1 MMGSSMFSIL
11 ILVLLFA
18 VMYFLMIRPQKKR
31 EKETKEMRASIAV
44 GDEIVTIGGLCC
56 KVVKTK
62 DESIVVQV
70 GPDKV
75 KMEFMRWAVSKISKQ
90 GSGHVAKASVDDYDE
105 VSDAEKQ
112 EARKSKPKRM
122 KKAAVVE
129 EAEEVKEAVAEEAE
143 AAAEKAETVAEEA
156 SKAAEEA
163 EKVAEEV
170 AEESAE

>member
-1 MMGSSMFSIL
+1 MGGSMFSIL

-31 EKETKEMRASIAV
+31 EKETKAMRAGLGV

-62 DESIVVQV
+62 EESIVVQV

-75 KMEFMRWAVSKISKQ
+75 KMEFMRWAVSKVVKQ
-90 GSGHVAKASVDDYDE
+90 GSGHVEKASVDDFDE
-105 VSDAEKQ
+105 VADAEKH
-112 EARKSKPKRM
+112 EAKKSKPKRM

-129 EAEEVKEAVAEEAE
+129 EEAAEAVEEVKEAAEEAVPEVEE
-143 AAAEKAETVAEEA
+143 AVEKAEEAVEEA
-156 SKAAEEA
+156 AE
-163 EKVAEEV
+163 
-170 AEESAE
+170 

>member
-1 MMGSSMFSIL
+1 MGGSTFSIL

-31 EKETKEMRASIAV
+31 ERETKAMRAGVGV

-62 DESIVVQV
+62 DETIVVQV

-75 KMEFMRWAVSKISKQ
+75 KMEFMRWAVSKVVKQ
-90 GSGHVAKASVDDYDE
+90 GSGHVEKASVDDYDE
-105 VSDAEKQ
+105 VADAEKH
-112 EARKSKPKRM
+112 EARKSKPRRM

-129 EAEEVKEAVAEEAE
+129 EEVEEAVEKAEEAVE
-143 AAAEKAETVAEEA
+143 DVAE
-156 SKAAEEA
+156 AAEEA
-163 EKVAEEV
+163 VEAAEETV
-170 AEESAE
+170 E

>member
-1 MMGSSMFSIL
+1 MGGSMFSIL

-31 EKETKEMRASIAV
+31 EKETKAMRAGIGV
-44 GDEIVTIGGLCC
+44 GDEIVTIGGICC

-62 DESIVVQV
+62 EESIVVQV

-75 KMEFMRWAVSKISKQ
+75 KMEFMRWAVSKVVKQ

-105 VSDAEKQ
+105 VADAEQ
-112 EARKSKPKRM
+112 NEAKKSKPKRM

-129 EAEEVKEAVAEEAE
+129 EAAPEPVEEPVEEAAEVADEIAEVAEEA
-143 AAAEKAETVAEEA
+143 AEET
-156 SKAAEEA
+156 AE
-163 EKVAEEV
+163 
-170 AEESAE
+170 

>member
-1 MMGSSMFSIL
+1 
-11 ILVLLFA
+11 
-18 VMYFLMIRPQKKR
+18 
-31 EKETKEMRASIAV
+31 MR
-44 GDEIVTIGGLCC
+44 C
-56 KVVKTK
+56 
-62 DESIVVQV
+62 
-70 GPDKV
+70 
-75 KMEFMRWAVSKISKQ
+75 AVSKISKQ

-129 EAEEVKEAVAEEAE
+129 EAEEVKEAASEETE
-143 AAAEKAETVAEEA
+143 AVAEEA

-170 AEESAE
+170 AEETAE

>member
-1 MMGSSMFSIL
+1 MGGSSMFSIL

-75 KMEFMRWAVSKISKQ
+75 KMEFMRWAVSKIVKQ
-90 GSGHVAKASVDDYDE
+90 GSGHVTKASVDDYDE

-129 EAEEVKEAVAEEAE
+129 ETEAVEEVKEEVKEEAIEAPAEEA
-143 AAAEKAETVAEEA
+143 VQ
-156 SKAAEEA
+156 AAEEA

-170 AEESAE
+170 AESAE

>member
-1 MMGSSMFSIL
+1 MGSSMFSIL

-31 EKETKEMRASIAV
+31 EKETKAMRAGLGV

-62 DESIVVQV
+62 EESIVVQV

-75 KMEFMRWAVSKISKQ
+75 KMEFMRWAVSKVVKQ
-90 GSGHVAKASVDDYDE
+90 GSGHVEKASVDDFDE
-105 VSDAEKQ
+105 VADAEKH
-112 EARKSKPKRM
+112 EAKKSKPKRM

-129 EAEEVKEAVAEEAE
+129 EEAAETVEEVKEAAEEAVPEVEE
-143 AAAEKAETVAEEA
+143 AVEKAEEAVEEA
-156 SKAAEEA
+156 TE
-163 EKVAEEV
+163 
-170 AEESAE
+170 

>member
-1 MMGSSMFSIL
+1 MGGSMFSIL

-31 EKETKEMRASIAV
+31 EKETKAMRAGLGV

-62 DESIVVQV
+62 EESIVVQV

-75 KMEFMRWAVSKISKQ
+75 KMEFMRWAVSKVVKQ
-90 GSGHVAKASVDDYDE
+90 GSGHVEKASVDDFDE
-105 VSDAEKQ
+105 VADAEKH
-112 EARKSKPKRM
+112 EAKKSKPKRM

-129 EAEEVKEAVAEEAE
+129 EEAAEAVEEVKETAEEAVPEVEE
-143 AAAEKAETVAEEA
+143 AVEKAEEAVEEA
-156 SKAAEEA
+156 AE
-163 EKVAEEV
+163 
-170 AEESAE
+170 

>member
-1 MMGSSMFSIL
+1 MGGSMFSIL

-31 EKETKEMRASIAV
+31 EKETKAMRAGLGV

-62 DESIVVQV
+62 EESIVVQV

-75 KMEFMRWAVSKISKQ
+75 KMEFMRWAVSKVVKQ
-90 GSGHVAKASVDDYDE
+90 GSGHVEKASVDEFDE
-105 VSDAEKQ
+105 VADAEKH
-112 EARKSKPKRM
+112 EAKKSKPKRM

-129 EAEEVKEAVAEEAE
+129 EEAAEAVEEVKEAAEEAVPEVEE
-143 AAAEKAETVAEEA
+143 AVEKAEE
-156 SKAAEEA
+156 AAEEA
-163 EKVAEEV
+163 AE
-170 AEESAE
+170 

>member
-1 MMGSSMFSIL
+1 MGSSMFSIL

-44 GDEIVTIGGLCC
+44 GDEIVTIGGICC

-62 DESIVVQV
+62 EESIIVQV

-75 KMEFMRWAVSKISKQ
+75 KMEFMRWAVSKVVKQ
-90 GSGHVAKASVDDYDE
+90 GSGHVEKASVDDYDE
-105 VSDAEKQ
+105 VADAEKN
-112 EARKSKPKRM
+112 EAKKSKPKRM

-129 EAEEVKEAVAEEAE
+129 EAAPEPVEEPVEEAAVAADEIAEVAEEAVE
-143 AAAEKAETVAEEA
+143 ETAE
-156 SKAAEEA
+156 
-163 EKVAEEV
+163 
-170 AEESAE
+170 

>member
-1 MMGSSMFSIL
+1 MGGSMFSIL

-31 EKETKEMRASIAV
+31 ERETKAMRAGIGV
-44 GDEIVTIGGLCC
+44 GDEIVTIGGICC

-62 DESIVVQV
+62 EESIVVQV

-75 KMEFMRWAVSKISKQ
+75 KMEFMRWAVSKVVKQ
-90 GSGHVAKASVDDYDE
+90 GSGHVEKASVDEFDE

-122 KKAAVVE
+122 QKAAVVE
-129 EAEEVKEAVAEEAE
+129 EAEVVEEAVAEEAAAVEEVAE
-143 AAAEKAETVAEEA
+143 AAEEIAEVAEEA
-156 SKAAEEA
+156 ADETAE
-163 EKVAEEV
+163 
-170 AEESAE
+170 

>member
-1 MMGSSMFSIL
+1 MGSSMFSIL

-31 EKETKEMRASIAV
+31 EKETKAMRASLAV

-62 DESIVVQV
+62 DEAIVVQV

-75 KMEFMRWAVSKISKQ
+75 KMEFMRWAVSKVVKQ
-90 GSGHVAKASVDDYDE
+90 GSGHVEKASVDDFDE
-105 VSDAEKQ
+105 VADAEKK

-129 EAEEVKEAVAEEAE
+129 EVEETPEVVEEVKEAEEAVVEE
-143 AAAEKAETVAEEA
+143 AAVA
-156 SKAAEEA
+156 
-163 EKVAEEV
+163 AEEV
-170 AEESAE
+170 AEVAEEAAVEEE

>member
-1 MMGSSMFSIL
+1 MGSSMFSIL

-31 EKETKEMRASIAV
+31 EKETKAMRASLAV

-75 KMEFMRWAVSKISKQ
+75 KMEFMRWAVSKVVKQ
-90 GSGHVAKASVDDYDE
+90 GSGHVEKASVDDFDE
-105 VSDAEKQ
+105 VADAEKK

-122 KKAAVVE
+122 KKAAAVEEVEETPEVVEEVKETEEAVVE
-129 EAEEVKEAVAEEAE
+129 EAAVA
-143 AAAEKAETVAEEA
+143 
-156 SKAAEEA
+156 
-163 EKVAEEV
+163 AEEV
-170 AEESAE
+170 AEVAEEAAVEEE

>member
-1 MMGSSMFSIL
+1 MGGSMFSIL

-31 EKETKEMRASIAV
+31 EKETKAMRAGLGV

-62 DESIVVQV
+62 EESIVVQV

-75 KMEFMRWAVSKISKQ
+75 KMEFMRWAVSKVVKQ
-90 GSGHVAKASVDDYDE
+90 GSGHVEKASVDDFDE
-105 VSDAEKQ
+105 VADAEKH
-112 EARKSKPKRM
+112 EAKKSKPKRM

-129 EAEEVKEAVAEEAE
+129 EEAAEAVEEVKEAAEEAVPEVEE
-143 AAAEKAETVAEEA
+143 AVEKAEE
-156 SKAAEEA
+156 AAEEA
-163 EKVAEEV
+163 AE
-170 AEESAE
+170 

>member
-1 MMGSSMFSIL
+1 MGGSMFSIL

-31 EKETKEMRASIAV
+31 ERETKAMRAGIGV
-44 GDEIVTIGGLCC
+44 GDEIVTIGGICC

-62 DESIVVQV
+62 EESIVVQV

-75 KMEFMRWAVSKISKQ
+75 KMEFMRWAVSKVVKQ
-90 GSGHVAKASVDDYDE
+90 GPGHGEKSSVDDYDE

-129 EAEEVKEAVAEEAE
+129 EAVEEPVKEA
-143 AAAEKAETVAEEA
+143 
-156 SKAAEEA
+156 
-163 EKVAEEV
+163 AEEV
-170 AEESAE
+170 AEAAEEIAEVAEEAAEETTE

>member
-1 MMGSSMFSIL
+1 MGGSMFSIL

-31 EKETKEMRASIAV
+31 EKETKAMRAGLGV

-62 DESIVVQV
+62 EESIVVQV

-75 KMEFMRWAVSKISKQ
+75 KMEFMRWAVSKVVKQ
-90 GSGHVAKASVDDYDE
+90 GSGHVEKASVDDFDE
-105 VSDAEKQ
+105 VADAEKH
-112 EARKSKPKRM
+112 EAKKSKPKRM

-129 EAEEVKEAVAEEAE
+129 EEAAEAVEEVKEAAEEAVPEVEE
-143 AAAEKAETVAEEA
+143 AVEKAEEA
-156 SKAAEEA
+156 
-163 EKVAEEV
+163 VEEV
-170 AEESAE
+170 AE

>member
-1 MMGSSMFSIL
+1 MGSSMFSIL

-44 GDEIVTIGGLCC
+44 GDEIVTIGGICC

-62 DESIVVQV
+62 EESIVVQV

-75 KMEFMRWAVSKISKQ
+75 KMEFMRWAVSKIVKQ
-90 GSGHVAKASVDDYDE
+90 GSGHVTKASIDDYDE
-105 VSDAEKQ
+105 VSDAEQQ
-112 EARKSKPKRM
+112 EARKSKPRRM

-129 EAEEVKEAVAEEAE
+129 EAEEVKEAAEEAKPAEADAE
-143 AAAEKAETVAEEA
+143 AAVE
-156 SKAAEEA
+156 AAEEA
-163 EKVAEEV
+163 AEAAKE
-170 AEESAE
+170 ATE

>member
-1 MMGSSMFSIL
+1 MGSSMFSIL

-44 GDEIVTIGGLCC
+44 GAEIVTIGGLCC

-75 KMEFMRWAVSKISKQ
+75 KMEFMRWAVSKIVKQ

-129 EAEEVKEAVAEEAE
+129 ETEAVEEVKEEVKEEAIEAPAEEA
-143 AAAEKAETVAEEA
+143 VQ
-156 SKAAEEA
+156 AAEEA

-170 AEESAE
+170 AESAE

>member
-1 MMGSSMFSIL
+1 MGGSMFSIL

-31 EKETKEMRASIAV
+31 EKETKAMRASLAV

-75 KMEFMRWAVSKISKQ
+75 KMEFMRWAVSKVVKQ
-90 GSGHVAKASVDDYDE
+90 GSGHVEKASVDDFDE
-105 VSDAEKQ
+105 VADAEKK

-129 EAEEVKEAVAEEAE
+129 EVEEAPEVVEEVKEAEEAVVEE
-143 AAAEKAETVAEEA
+143 AAAA
-156 SKAAEEA
+156 
-163 EKVAEEV
+163 AEEV
-170 AEESAE
+170 AEVAEEAAADAE

>member
-1 MMGSSMFSIL
+1 MGSSMFSIL

-31 EKETKEMRASIAV
+31 EKETKAMRASLAV

-75 KMEFMRWAVSKISKQ
+75 KMEFMRWAVSKVVKQ
-90 GSGHVAKASVDDYDE
+90 GSGHVEKASVDDFDE
-105 VSDAEKQ
+105 VADAEKK

-129 EAEEVKEAVAEEAE
+129 ETEEAPEAVEEVKEAAVEE
-143 AAAEKAETVAEEA
+143 AAAAADEVAE
-156 SKAAEEA
+156 
-163 EKVAEEV
+163 VAEEV
-170 AEESAE
+170 AADKE

>member
-1 MMGSSMFSIL
+1 MGGSMFSIL

-31 EKETKEMRASIAV
+31 EKETKAMRAGLGV

-75 KMEFMRWAVSKISKQ
+75 KMEFMRWAVSKITKQ

-129 EAEEVKEAVAEEAE
+129 EAEEVKEAASEETE
-143 AAAEKAETVAEEA
+143 AVAEEA

-170 AEESAE
+170 AEETAE

>member
-1 MMGSSMFSIL
+1 MGSSMFSIL

-31 EKETKEMRASIAV
+31 EKETKAMRASLAV

-75 KMEFMRWAVSKISKQ
+75 KMEFMRWAVSKVVKQ
-90 GSGHVAKASVDDYDE
+90 GSGHVEKASVDDFDE
-105 VSDAEKQ
+105 VADAEKK

-129 EAEEVKEAVAEEAE
+129 EVEEAPEVAEEAVEEVKEAVSEET
-143 AAAEKAETVAEEA
+143 AAA
-156 SKAAEEA
+156 
-163 EKVAEEV
+163 AEEV
-170 AEESAE
+170 AEVAEEAAADAE

>member
-1 MMGSSMFSIL
+1 MFSIL

-31 EKETKEMRASIAV
+31 EKETKAMRAGLGV

-62 DESIVVQV
+62 EESIVVQV

-75 KMEFMRWAVSKISKQ
+75 KMEFMRWAVSKVVKQ
-90 GSGHVAKASVDDYDE
+90 GSGHVEKASVDDFDE
-105 VSDAEKQ
+105 VADAEKH
-112 EARKSKPKRM
+112 EAKKSKPKRM

-129 EAEEVKEAVAEEAE
+129 EEAAEAVEEVKEDAEEAVPEVEE
-143 AAAEKAETVAEEA
+143 ALEKAEE
-156 SKAAEEA
+156 AAEEA
-163 EKVAEEV
+163 AE
-170 AEESAE
+170 

>member
-1 MMGSSMFSIL
+1 MGGSMFSIL

-31 EKETKEMRASIAV
+31 EKETKAMRAGIGV

-62 DESIVVQV
+62 DESIIVQV

-75 KMEFMRWAVSKISKQ
+75 KMEFMRWAVSKVVKQ
-90 GSGHVAKASVDDYDE
+90 GSGHVEKASVDDYDE
-105 VSDAEKQ
+105 VAEAEEQ
-112 EARKSKPKRM
+112 ESRKSKPKRM

-129 EAEEVKEAVAEEAE
+129 EAEETVEKAEEA
-143 AAAEKAETVAEEA
+143 AAPAEEA
-156 SKAAEEA
+156 PAEVAEAVEEVAEAAEEA
-163 EKVAEEV
+163 AEDAAKD
-170 AEESAE
+170 AE

>member
-1 MMGSSMFSIL
+1 MGGSMFSIL

-31 EKETKEMRASIAV
+31 EKETKAMRAGVGV

-62 DESIVVQV
+62 DETIVVQV

-75 KMEFMRWAVSKISKQ
+75 KMEFMRWAVSKVVKQ
-90 GSGHVAKASVDDYDE
+90 GSGHVEKASVDDYDE
-105 VSDAEKQ
+105 VADAEKH
-112 EARKSKPKRM
+112 EAKKSKPRRM

-129 EAEEVKEAVAEEAE
+129 EEVVEEV
-143 AAAEKAETVAEEA
+143 AET
-156 SKAAEEA
+156 
-163 EKVAEEV
+163 AEEV
-170 AEESAE
+170 AEEAAEVAEEAAEAVEEAVE

>member
-1 MMGSSMFSIL
+1 MGSSMFSIL

-31 EKETKEMRASIAV
+31 EKETKAMRASLAV

-75 KMEFMRWAVSKISKQ
+75 KMEFMRWAVSKVVKQ
-90 GSGHVAKASVDDYDE
+90 GSGHVEKASVDDFDE
-105 VSDAEKQ
+105 VADAEKK

-129 EAEEVKEAVAEEAE
+129 EAASEAEEAVKEAEEAVPE
-143 AAAEKAETVAEEA
+143 VAEKAEEA
-156 SKAAEEA
+156 
-163 EKVAEEV
+163 V
-170 AEESAE
+170 ESAEE

>member
-1 MMGSSMFSIL
+1 MGGSSMFSIL

-75 KMEFMRWAVSKISKQ
+75 KMEFMRWAVSKIVKQ

-129 EAEEVKEAVAEEAE
+129 EETEAVEEAKEEVKEEAAEAPAEEA
-143 AAAEKAETVAEEA
+143 VQ
-156 SKAAEEA
+156 AAEEA

-170 AEESAE
+170 AESAE